1 VARYY
6 YDKYFAER
14 RYGTHCPWGDQYT
27 TNTSGFILG
36 SLTYDFNSKTGL
48 FSIGPLVYIYKT
60 DNDTTTTIYIDSD
73 GSKTLTHIRWHD
85 IPNDKLWYREYVSY
99 DMGLF
104 NSGVCAEKGIIAEDG
119 TYPDDGYDS
128 TTGYW
133 YVKGAIAFP
142 AFHMK
147 IDGQLKTSE
156 NGWVKIDGVL
166 RPIEKIWVKI
176 NGELKVV

>member
-1 VARYY
+1 MAKYY
-6 YDKYFAER
+6 YDVYDTIYASRWF
-14 RYGTHCPWGDQYT
+14 
-27 TNTSGFILG
+27 NTSYIQMA
-36 SLTYDFNSKTGL
+36 SSSTPLTGYTGCK
-48 FSIGPLVYIYKT
+48 FWPENGTYSNVGEYKKIYVA
-60 DNDTTTTIYIDSD
+60 DNDTTTYLNRVVGLPNTSRV
-73 GSKTLTHIRWHD
+73 KQKWHD
-85 IPNDKLWYREYVSY
+85 IADRLYEYSEYRSVPDCRGEHKI
-99 DMGLF
+99 
-104 NSGVCAEKGIIAEDG
+104 ETIIAEDG

>member
-1 VARYY
+1 MARYY
-6 YDKYFAER
+6 YKVYTAKRGYEL
-14 RYGTHCPWGDQYT
+14 RYLGNTTVAAGDSIAGWETHSLNY
-27 TNTSGFILG
+27 NTGEHWC
-36 SLTYDFNSKTGL
+36 
-48 FSIGPLVYIYKT
+48 T
-60 DNDTTTTIYIDSD
+60 DWKEIWYYENDTTTYVCKVLTD
-73 GSKTLTHIRWHD
+73 GVTVHKTRWMEPANRLATTRRYETYLTD
-85 IPNDKLWYREYVSY
+85 Y
-99 DMGLF
+99 
-104 NSGVCAEKGIIAEDG
+104 EKDRLVKTIIAEDG

-133 YVKGAIAFP
+133 YVKGAIVFP